1 MARERKRPSLFV
13 VVYVDYGET
22 CDGFGDVL
30 CTKDTLEAAAEE
42 MLADY
47 RDREAENPGYFKAKY
62 TSKTAEIWYDEE
74 QSSGCTWKV
83 VEL

>member
-1 MARERKRPSLFV
+1 MASETNKPGLFA

-22 CDGFGDVL
+22 CDGFGGVL
-30 CTKDTLEAAAEE
+30 CTRGTFEAAAEE

-47 RDREAENPGYFKAKY
+47 RCREAANRGYFRAKY
-62 TSKTAEIWYDEE
+62 TSKTAEIWYDEG